1 MSKHRFTLSNNPEAE
16 KCISGLLDQIAKVVQ
31 KNIADNKLRSLIL
44 LGGYGK
50 GEGGVS
56 VVGNSYK
63 PHNNFDLLL
72 VTQHLSKTK
81 QERVNEALSQQLQAL
96 AGKLDIGID
105 LSLIDQWKLKNMP
118 TRVLWYDMMEGHRT
132 LLGDAKFVPSIKHK
146 QRDIP
151 AWDMRNLM
159 VNRGSLLLL
168 NQICLQNEERS
179 QELDRLI
186 IKHAMKAIIGYGD
199 ALLYSLDEYH
209 WSYREK
215 HARILKHSEIDLRF
229 KRLYDE
235 ALSFRLSPK
244 YAYYLQLDLK
254 DWHRNVMRQ
263 LESIHLKCEAKRLQ
277 RSDLTWQTYFD
288 TALVHSLYEREFNA
302 KECLRRLMNLIK
314 PKTGKLPNKLPPLG
328 KLAYQLSDNES
339 MLPLI
344 FPYIAFNPSFVNSS
358 VEKQHFVSFFS
369 SHFGRQEQDS
379 LLSIIKAYVRQWGAT
394 FDRNL
399 SAVLSKNQIAL

>member
-31 KNIADNKLRSLIL
+31 KNIADHKLRSLIL

-215 HARILKHSEIDLRF
+215 
-229 KRLYDE
+229 
-235 ALSFRLSPK
+235 
-244 YAYYLQLDLK
+244 
-254 DWHRNVMRQ
+254 
-263 LESIHLKCEAKRLQ
+263 
-277 RSDLTWQTYFD
+277 
-288 TALVHSLYEREFNA
+288 
-302 KECLRRLMNLIK
+302 
-314 PKTGKLPNKLPPLG
+314 
-328 KLAYQLSDNES
+328 
-339 MLPLI
+339 
-344 FPYIAFNPSFVNSS
+344 
-358 VEKQHFVSFFS
+358 
-369 SHFGRQEQDS
+369 
-379 LLSIIKAYVRQWGAT
+379 
-394 FDRNL
+394 
-399 SAVLSKNQIAL
+399 